1 MVMVRWKI
9 KTEKEVLNH
18 GKREGKKHRR
28 MSVYLAK
35 LTNNFCL
42 FQKGFSVASKN
53 IHKNEKEIKLT

>member
-18 GKREGKKHRR
+18 GKRKGKKHRR

-42 FQKGFSVASKN
+42 FQKGLSVTSKN
-53 IHKNEKEIKLT
+53 IHKKDNEIKLT